1 VWISGNFL
9 SDHPITRSRRSRAI
23 PAILAAFCLR
33 SSASNPTRHIGFV
46 ANKSETNIPPGGDRA
61 VEGHN

>member
-1 VWISGNFL
+1 VVIFF
-9 SDHPITRSRRSRAI
+9 PITRSRAI